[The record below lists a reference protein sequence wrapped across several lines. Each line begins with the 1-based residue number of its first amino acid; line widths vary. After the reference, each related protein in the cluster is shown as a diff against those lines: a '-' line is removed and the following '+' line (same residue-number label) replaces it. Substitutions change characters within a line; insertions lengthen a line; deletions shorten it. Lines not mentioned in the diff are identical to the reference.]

1 MQWKTLF
8 YATLLSFP
16 LPALAQQN
24 ANKITTDGRQI
35 ALLDENIKPEQVL
48 IKPGTKVVTPD
59 TLLIGKQRPTASM
72 ATVHQPVSQADD
84 TSPKS
89 YKPVPLVGQ
98 LAYYGNMNAYMVN
111 YCASYIN
118 NFGKRLVAV
127 SNKGETFS
135 TIESILAQHQ
145 IPKELEYLAVI
156 ESALNGSA
164 RSPVGAVGY
173 WQFMSGTARLFGLT
187 VNRHRDDRKNLYKS
201 TEAAAKYL
209 GYLYSKFDDWL
220 LVVAA
225 YNCGGGRLQDA
236 IDRADGEKNFWAVKQ
251 YLPKETQN
259 HVLAFVATATIMERL
274 SQYMEPGLPDNFD
287 WTSLNYNGSS
297 ESNSAKSGGSFERPL
312 LKKFGID
319 EVKKMALVR
328 IEKPVNL
335 QVLASVLQTDPH
347 LIGRWNYDYY
357 EYSTHYKAGETYNLR
372 IPKDKLDTYIAQ
384 KGYIQNASDKLNN

>member
-1 MQWKTLF
+1 MQWKAIF
-8 YATLLSFP
+8 CATLLSFP
-16 LPALAQQN
+16 IPVLAQQN

-35 ALLDENIKPEQVL
+35 ALLDEEMKPDQVV
-48 IKPGTKVVTPD
+48 IKPGTKVVSSD
-59 TLLIGKQRPTASM
+59 TLLINKQRSSASLV
-72 ATVHQPVSQADD
+72 AVQPVALPDGD
-84 TSPKS
+84 TSLKS
-89 YKPVPLVGQ
+89 YKPVPLIGQ
-98 LAYYGNMNAYMVN
+98 LSYYGNMNAYMVN

-127 SNKGETFS
+127 SNKGETFN
-135 TIESILAQHQ
+135 TIEGILAKHN

-156 ESALNGSA
+156 ESALNSNA

-209 GYLYSKFDDWL
+209 SYLYDKFDDWL

-225 YNCGGGRLQDA
+225 YNCGGGRLQSA
-236 IDRADGEKNFWAVKQ
+236 IDRAGGEKNFWAVKRF
-251 YLPKETQN
+251 LPKETQN

-287 WTSLNYNGSS
+287 WASLNYSGENH
-297 ESNSAKSGGSFERPL
+297 ATKSGRSFEHPL
-312 LKKFGID
+312 VKKFGVD

-328 IEKPVNL
+328 IDQPLNL
-335 QVLASVLQTDPH
+335 QVLASVLNEDPH

-357 EYSTHYKAGETYNLR
+357 EYSTHYKSGQTYNLR

-384 KGYIQNASDKLNN
+384 KAYIQSASDKLNN